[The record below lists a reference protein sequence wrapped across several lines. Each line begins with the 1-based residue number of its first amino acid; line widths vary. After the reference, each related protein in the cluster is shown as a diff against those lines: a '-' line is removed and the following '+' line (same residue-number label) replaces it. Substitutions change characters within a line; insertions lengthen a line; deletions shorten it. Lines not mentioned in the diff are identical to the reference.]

1 MILHGYGCSWTEGEG
16 CDVEVEKTLKN
27 QQLNLF
33 RNSHSWVKSVADKFR
48 CGWINNGKSGNPNS
62 VIFNNIIDDVTN
74 GRIKEN
80 DLVIIMWSSSLRD
93 YAAFLPR
100 NQWVSWSV
108 KHLINLP
115 DKFTNSYKSNNTKY
129 DQFLSDYKT
138 FFLSMMF
145 NQNYYNIVNQNY
157 IIFLQK
163 LFKEYGIKYLMID
176 GFDKMIHHIQPSDD
190 ITHLI
195 NKKNYWEFDKSTM
208 RDFLIK
214 TETDCFETKQ
224 TIDENP
230 AQHPNSL
237 GYNLISEE
245 IYNYIIK
252 NNII

>member
-1 MILHGYGCSWTEGEG
+1 MIIYGYGCSWTEGEG
-16 CDVEVEKTLKN
+16 CDSEIEKTLKN
-27 QQLNLF
+27 EELNLF
-33 RNSHSWVKSVADKFR
+33 RNSHSWVKNVADKLE
-48 CGWINNGKSGNPNS
+48 CGWVNNGISGNSNS
-62 VIFNNIIDDVTN
+62 SIFNKVIDDVID
-74 GRIKEN
+74 GVIKQD
-80 DLVIIMWSSSLRD
+80 DLIVIMWSSSLRD
-93 YAAFLPR
+93 VVPFLPK
-100 NQWVSWSV
+100 NEWISWSI

-115 DKFTNSYKSNNTKY
+115 DKFVKSYKSENSKY
-129 DQFLSDYKT
+129 DSFLSDYKT
-138 FFLSMMF
+138 YFLSMMF

-163 LFKEYGIKYLMID
+163 LFKEYGINYLMID
-176 GFDKMIHHIQPSDD
+176 GFDKMVHHIQPTDD

-195 NKKNYWEFDKSTM
+195 NKKNYWQFDKSTM
-208 RDFLIK
+208 RDFLIASN
-214 TETDCFETKQ
+214 TNCFETLQ

>member
-16 CDVEVEKTLKN
+16 CDVELEKTLKN

-33 RNSHSWVKSVADKFR
+33 RNSHSWVKGVADKFR

>member
-1 MILHGYGCSWTEGEG
+1 MILYGYGCSWTEGEG
-16 CDVEVEKTLKN
+16 CDSKIEKTLKN
-27 QQLNLF
+27 QELNLF
-33 RNSHSWVKSVADKFR
+33 RNSHSWVKVVSDKLNCESV
-48 CGWINNGKSGNPNS
+48 NNGISGNSNS
-62 VIFNNIIDDVTN
+62 AIFNKIIDDVIN
-74 GRIKEN
+74 GTIKED
-80 DLVIIMWSSSLRD
+80 DLIVIMWSSSLRD
-93 YAAFLPR
+93 VVPFLPK
-100 NQWVSWSV
+100 NEWVSWSI

-115 DKFTNSYKSNNTKY
+115 DKFITSYKSDNTKY
-129 DQFLSDYKT
+129 DDFLSDYKT
-138 FFLSMMF
+138 FFLSMVF

-163 LFKEYGIKYLMID
+163 LFKEYGLKYLMID
-176 GFDKMIHHIQPSDD
+176 GFDKMVHNLQPSDD

-195 NKKNYWEFDKSTM
+195 NKKNYWQFDKSTM
-208 RDFLIK
+208 RDFLMNTK
-214 TETDCFETKQ
+214 TDCFETLQ

>member
-33 RNSHSWVKSVADKFR
+33 RNSHSWVKGVADKFR

-163 LFKEYGIKYLMID
+163 LFKEYGVKYLMID

-252 NNII
+252 NNIL

>member
-16 CDVEVEKTLKN
+16 CDTEIEKTLKN

-33 RNSHSWVKSVADKFR
+33 RNSHSWVRGVAEKLN
-48 CGWINNGKSGNPNS
+48 CEWINNGISGNSNS
-62 VIFNNIIDDVTN
+62 AIFNGVINDVTEYK
-74 GRIKEN
+74 IKKN

-93 YAAFLPR
+93 VVPFLPK
-100 NQWVSWSV
+100 NEWISWSI
-108 KHLINLP
+108 KHLANLP
-115 DKFTNSYKSNNTKY
+115 DKFINSYKSDNNKY

-176 GFDKMIHHIQPSDD
+176 AFDKMVHNVPTVDD

-195 NKKNYWEFDKSTM
+195 NKKNYWQFDKSTI
-208 RDFLIK
+208 REFLIK
-214 TETDCFETKQ
+214 TKTNCFETNQ

>member
-1 MILHGYGCSWTEGEG
+1 
-16 CDVEVEKTLKN
+16 
-27 QQLNLF
+27 
-33 RNSHSWVKSVADKFR
+33 
-48 CGWINNGKSGNPNS
+48 
-62 VIFNNIIDDVTN
+62 
-74 GRIKEN
+74 
-80 DLVIIMWSSSLRD
+80 MWSSSLRD
-93 YAAFLPR
+93 VVPFLPK
-100 NQWVSWSV
+100 NEWISWSI

-115 DKFTNSYKSNNTKY
+115 DKFVKSYKSENSKY
-129 DQFLSDYKT
+129 DSFLSDYKT
-138 FFLSMMF
+138 YFLSMMF

-163 LFKEYGIKYLMID
+163 LFKEYGINYLMID
-176 GFDKMIHHIQPSDD
+176 GFDKMVHHVQPTDD

-195 NKKNYWEFDKSTM
+195 NKKNYWQFDKSTM
-208 RDFLIK
+208 RDFLIATK
-214 TETDCFETKQ
+214 TNCFETLQ

>member
-16 CDVEVEKTLKN
+16 CDYEIEKTLKN
-27 QQLNLF
+27 EELNLF
-33 RNSHSWVKSVADKFR
+33 RNSHSWVKLVADKLNLD
-48 CGWINNGKSGNPNS
+48 CINNGISGNSNYA
-62 VIFNNIIDDVTN
+62 IFNGVIDDVTI
-74 GRIKEN
+74 GKVKEG
-80 DLVIIMWSSSLRD
+80 DLVVVMWSSSLRD
-93 YAAFLPR
+93 SVTFLPKKE
-100 NQWVSWSV
+100 WVSWSV

-115 DKFTNSYKSNNTKY
+115 HKFVNSYKSDNNKY
-129 DQFLSDYKT
+129 DNFLSDYKT

-163 LFKEYGIKYLMID
+163 LFKEYGVKYLMID
-176 GFDKMIHHIQPSDD
+176 AFDKMVHNLQPSDD

-195 NKKNYWEFDKSTM
+195 NKKNYWQFDKLSI

-214 TETDCFETKQ
+214 TQTNCFETLQ

-252 NNII
+252 NNIL